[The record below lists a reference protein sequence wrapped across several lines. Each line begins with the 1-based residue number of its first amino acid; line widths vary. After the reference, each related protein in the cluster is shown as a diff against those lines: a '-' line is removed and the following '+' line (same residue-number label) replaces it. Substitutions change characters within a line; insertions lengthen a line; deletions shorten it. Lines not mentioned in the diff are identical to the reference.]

1 MIDFNLEEQ
10 QKLDLTD
17 PTIIKQVDNMYVD
30 FYLEDDMFE
39 LEGQFFTVDGELY
52 IEVHDAVM
60 HILEMAGK
68 ELKVGTYGNLFTA
81 IRPDGHRFMME
92 INRVYY
98 KLQDPDAADLQKLHD
113 EEGINE
119 FFLKLTDVMTVYQP
133 ENKKW
138 QFTKNKINMYY
149 IGDRTEYDTLEDL
162 FKDNPEDI
170 KGLWQA
176 VIYEAYEEESDYTF
190 KF

>member
-10 QKLDLTD
+10 KKLDISD
-17 PTIIKQVDNMYVD
+17 PDVIKRVDNMYVD

-39 LEGQFFTVDGELY
+39 LEGQFFTVDDELY

-60 HILEMAGK
+60 HIIEMAGK
-68 ELKVGTYGNLFTA
+68 ELKVASVGNMFTA
-81 IRPDGHRFMME
+81 TRPDGHKFLME

-98 KLQDPDAADLQKLHD
+98 KLTDPSAADLQKLHD
-113 EEGINE
+113 EESINE
-119 FFLKLTDVMTVYQP
+119 FFLKLTDVMVVYQP
-133 ENKKW
+133 ESKKW
-138 QFTKNKINMYY
+138 QLTKNKINMYY
-149 IGDRTEYDTLEDL
+149 IGDRTEYDTLEEL
-162 FKDNPEDI
+162 MRDNEEDV

>member
-10 QKLDLTD
+10 QKLDITD
-17 PTIIKQVDNMYVD
+17 PEIIKQVDNMYVD

-60 HILEMAGK
+60 HILEMSGK
-68 ELKVGTYGNLFTA
+68 ELKVGAYGNLFTA
-81 IRPDGHRFMME
+81 TRPDGHNFMME
-92 INRVYY
+92 KNRIYY
-98 KLQDPDAADLQKLHD
+98 KLEDPSPAELQKLH
-113 EEGINE
+113 EEKNINT
-119 FFLKLTDVMTVYQP
+119 FFLKLTDVMVVYKP
-133 ENKKW
+133 EDKKW
-138 QFTKNKINMYY
+138 QITKNKINMYY
-149 IGDRTEYDTLEDL
+149 IGDRTEYDTLEEL
-162 FKDNPEDI
+162 FKDNADDVQ
-170 KGLWQA
+170 GLWQA

>member
-10 QKLDLTD
+10 QKLDLTN
-17 PTIIKQVDNMYVD
+17 PAIIKQVDNMYVD

-81 IRPDGHRFMME
+81 TRPDGHRFMME